1 MENVNFTPHLDHLDC
16 DYGYHTSKRA
26 SAGAGHLHSG
36 YCKKANNMLIMSMV
50 AVPEVLETVLLG
62 VVERSI
68 AVASDRLVGGR
79 LKLQQLE
86 AAMDILQGKD
96 VHEPLKE
103 GKAKRFDPYLW
114 FAALVCQLV

>member
-1 MENVNFTPHLDHLDC
+1 MDITPVNGRQLELGT
-16 DYGYHTSKRA
+16 YIQGTA
-26 SAGAGHLHSG
+26 
-36 YCKKANNMLIMSMV
+36 KKPIIMSMV

-96 VHEPLKE
+96 VHVPLKE
-103 GKAKRFDPYLW
+103 GKAKRFNPYLW
-114 FAALVCQLV
+114 FAALVCQLVLDTCSCPCTATWTQNS